1 MSLIQ
6 MGDYSKDGN
15 AVGVIPKPYV
25 NFLSGN
31 SYNYASKTGGSKKN
45 HRKYKTKK
53 IRKNKRARKT
63 RYIR

>member
-15 AVGVIPKPYV
+15 AVGVIPKPHV
-25 NFLSGN
+25 NFLTGD
-31 SYNYASKTGGSKKN
+31 SYKYASKTGGSKKRN
-45 HRKYKTKK
+45 RKYKTKK
-53 IRKNKRARKT
+53 IRKSKRVRKT